1 MMFSHK
7 IFKKINTVAL
17 FAIVFASLA
26 PSISHALAAKQGVNS
41 FVQEICSTNGEIIT
55 IQVVTSQGNKL
66 DTQLDTEQKLPA
78 NSKTFISHLNHCPFC
93 NNPNTHNGLEP
104 TSNFVIAAL
113 QRHSEQLEF
122 VAATLTVSFT
132 TLPPPAQAPPNL

>member
-1 MMFSHK
+1 MMFSKK
-7 IFKKINTVAL
+7 IFKRINTVAL

-26 PSISHALAAKQGVNS
+26 PSISHALAAKQGINS
-41 FVQEICSTNGEIIT
+41 FVQEICTTNGERIT
-55 IQVVTSQGNKL
+55 IQVMTSQGNKL

-93 NNPNTHNGLEP
+93 SNPSVNTALEP
-104 TSNFVIAAL
+104 PTTFVIAAL

-122 VAATLTVSFT
+122 VAATVTKSFT

>member
-1 MMFSHK
+1 MMLSKK
-7 IFKKINTVAL
+7 IFKRINTVAL

-26 PSISHALAAKQGVNS
+26 PSISHALTSTQGVYS
-41 FVQEICSTNGEIIT
+41 FVQEICSANGEVIT

-66 DTQLDTEQKLPA
+66 ATQFDTERKLPA

-93 NNPNTHNGLEP
+93 SNPSVNTALEP
-104 TSNFVIAAL
+104 STTFVIAAL
-113 QRHSEQLEF
+113 QSHSERLEF
-122 VAATLTVSFT
+122 VTAVEIKSFT

>member
-1 MMFSHK
+1 MMFSQK
-7 IFKKINTVAL
+7 IFKRINTIAL

-26 PSISHALAAKQGVNS
+26 PSISHALAAQHGVNS
-41 FVQEICSTNGEIIT
+41 FVQEICTANGESIT

-78 NSKTFISHLNHCPFC
+78 NSKTLISHLNHCPFC
-93 NNPNTHNGLEP
+93 SNPSVNTALEP
-104 TSNFVIAAL
+104 STTFVIAAL
-113 QRHSEQLEF
+113 QSHIERLGF
-122 VAATLTVSFT
+122 VASAVTKSFT